1 MEATLDT
8 LKRESFGKNEARRLR
23 AQGRIP
29 AVLYG
34 GQKAGEN
41 AEPIAVDPKV
51 LMRILHSDSGLN
63 TLISLN
69 VNGSSTRVLVKEYQ
83 VDPVTHKL
91 LHVDFYRIAMDK
103 LLTVTVPVVV
113 KGEPKGVKQQGGV
126 LDFVHREVE
135 VECLPADIPDKIEI
149 DVSELLLNE
158 SIRVRDI
165 APNPKFKAPDRRRR
179 DARPRDDAEGRGAGA
194 DRGGCG
200 RGRDGGAGRAGS
212 HQEGQGREAGRRGRE
227 EVGPTFRSG
236 VLAWGSTVGRARTQA

>member
-1 MEATLDT
+1 MEATLDG
-8 LKRESFGKNEARRLR
+8 LKRETFGKNEARRLR

-51 LMRILHSDSGLN
+51 LMRILHSESGLN
-63 TLISLN
+63 TLIALSL
-69 VNGSSTRVLVKEYQ
+69 NGSSTRVLVKEYQ

-103 LLTVTVPVVV
+103 VLTVTVPVVV

-158 SIRVRDI
+158 AIRVRDV
-165 APNPKFKAPDRRRR
+165 APSPKFQIPTEGEVMLVHVEMPKAEEPEPTAVDT
-179 DARPRDDAEGRGAGA
+179 AAAATAAPAEPEVIKKGKV
-194 DRGGCG
+194 
-200 RGRDGGAGRAGS
+200 
-212 HQEGQGREAGRRGRE
+212 EKPE
-227 EVGPTFRSG
+227 EEEEK
-236 VLAWGSTVGRARTQA
+236 